1 MPQLETKPFG
11 PIEVSEDNI
20 LEFPDGILGFE
31 DYRKFAILEEKEG
44 PFLWLQSVDEAG
56 LAFIILKP
64 EVIMKDY
71 KPAVL
76 AMELQS
82 LKVEAVEECEV
93 FLIVTIPGDNPEKM
107 TANLQGPILM
117 NRRNRLARQV
127 ISMDES
133 HLVRVPIMELLE
145 A

>member
-1 MPQLETKPFG
+1 
-11 PIEVSEDNI
+11 
-20 LEFPDGILGFE
+20 
-31 DYRKFAILEEKEG
+31 
-44 PFLWLQSVDEAG
+44 
-56 LAFIILKP
+56 
-64 EVIMKDY
+64 MKDY
-71 KPAVL
+71 KPYVL

-93 FLIVTIPGDNPEKM
+93 FLIVTIPGDSPEKM

-117 NRRNRLARQV
+117 NRSNRLARQV